1 MKLTL
6 GMKVNGSTV
15 AVNHEDVVRFAE
27 HVGKSVESVAVLLK
41 GASDDAIK
49 QFLDWKKGG

>member
-49 QFLDWKKGG
+49 QFLDWEKGG